1 MFPDILKS
9 TDFSEGSFAS
19 LVRPHKN
26 SINMKM
32 SLDHQ
37 RDDTD
42 RRKPTYSAKNPTYC
56 HDAREKLHTNAPRF
70 EPETLI
76 SPYRATN

>member
-1 MFPDILKS
+1 MK
-9 TDFSEGSFAS
+9 TS
-19 LVRPHKN
+19 LY
-26 SINMKM
+26 
-32 SLDHQ
+32 HQ

-56 HDAREKLHTNAPRF
+56 HDARETFHTNAPRF

-76 SPYRATN
+76 SPYRTTN